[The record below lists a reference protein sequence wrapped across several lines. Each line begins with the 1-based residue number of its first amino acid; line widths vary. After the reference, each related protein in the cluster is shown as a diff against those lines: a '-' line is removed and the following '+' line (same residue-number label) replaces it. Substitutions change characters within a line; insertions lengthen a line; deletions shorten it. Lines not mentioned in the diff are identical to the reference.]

1 MSDFELISK
10 FKPQGDQPQAIEKI
24 YRGLIENDPS
34 FQTLLGVTGS
44 GKTFTMAN
52 VIAQYGRPT
61 LVISHNKTLAAQLYE
76 ELREFFPN
84 NAVEYFVS
92 YYDYYQPEAYI
103 PQRDIYIEKDAAR
116 NDDLDRL
123 RMAATSALLSRKD
136 VVIIASVSCIF
147 GLGDPEDYKS
157 LVMTV
162 ACGEDHDRNDLL
174 AKLIEMQ
181 YERTEMD
188 LLRGKFRPRGDSL
201 EIYPS
206 YAEYAYRIEFFGD
219 QIDRIDLVDPLTGR
233 TLKIQQNMVLYPAK
247 HYVVPEDNIAH
258 AIKSI
263 EEELEQRLVE
273 LKSQGKLLEAQRL
286 NARTRYDMEMIQE
299 VGYCS
304 GIENYSRHLSGRA
317 PGSKPYT
324 LIDYFPKDFLLVI
337 DESHVT
343 IPQIRAMYAGDR
355 HRKDV
360 LVEHG
365 FRLPSALD
373 NRPLTFDEF
382 ESVWKKVVFVSATP
396 APYELT
402 KSGGEFVEQI
412 IRPTGLIDPV
422 IHVLPARGQVEH
434 LLGEIKKRVARQE
447 RILVTTLTKKMSEDL
462 AQYIREENI
471 SCNYLHSEVET
482 LERVEILKD
491 LRLGK
496 YDVIVGVNLLREG
509 LDLPEVSM
517 VAILDS
523 DKQGFLRS
531 PTSLIQMIG
540 RAARNVNAEVFL
552 YADKITPAMQQA
564 IDETE
569 RRRKIQEQYNRE
581 NNITPQTIRKAIR
594 DGLETE
600 ITARK
605 LERDVINIPENDYE
619 QEELIRMLEQEMY
632 EAARNMEFEKAALIR
647 DKLMEVRK
655 QTNLGISPMVPES
668 QRKTS
673 AAKPK
678 FKRNSKKSR

>member
-1 MSDFELISK
+1 
-10 FKPQGDQPQAIEKI
+10 
-24 YRGLIENDPS
+24 
-34 FQTLLGVTGS
+34 
-44 GKTFTMAN
+44 
-52 VIAQYGRPT
+52 
-61 LVISHNKTLAAQLYE
+61 
-76 ELREFFPN
+76 
-84 NAVEYFVS
+84 
-92 YYDYYQPEAYI
+92 
-103 PQRDIYIEKDAAR
+103 
-116 NDDLDRL
+116 
-123 RMAATSALLSRKD
+123 
-136 VVIIASVSCIF
+136 
-147 GLGDPEDYKS
+147 
-157 LVMTV
+157 MTV

-219 QIDRIDLVDPLTGR
+219 QIDRIDLIDPLTGR

-247 HYVVPEDNIAH
+247 HYVVPEDNTPTPSKAS
-258 AIKSI
+258 KKTRT
-263 EEELEQRLVE
+263 RLRRA
-273 LKSQGKLLEAQRL
+273 LNPGQLLEAQRS
-286 NARTRYDMEMIQE
+286 TPVPVTMEMIQE

-581 NNITPQTIRKAIR
+581 NNYSADHSQAIR

-619 QEELIRMLEQEMY
+619 QEEIIRMLEQEMY